1 MSQVPTNLRLQSVP
15 QQANVSRSE
24 LVNSLVVYD
33 AAERP
38 QWILLAAI
46 ADNKD
51 ILSQQTEPC
60 LQDRAL

>member
-1 MSQVPTNLRLQSVP
+1 MSQVPTNLRLQSVH
-15 QQANVSRSE
+15 QQANGSRNE
-24 LVNSLVVYD
+24 LVNPLGIL

-51 ILSQQTEPC
+51 ILSQQTAPC